1 MLMSSTVLLMWL
13 KKKKKTQQQQKNH
26 KLPKTYIYKTRRGG
40 GGINYCKN
48 EKEKDQ
54 QNISPF
60 FKSMRFNRYM
70 LRISLQAGDTL

>member
-1 MLMSSTVLLMWL
+1 MSSTVLLMWL
-13 KKKKKTQQQQKNH
+13 KKKKDTTKKITNCQRHTFIKH
-26 KLPKTYIYKTRRGG
+26 MGG
-40 GGINYCKN
+40 GEINYCKS

-70 LRISLQAGDTL
+70 LCISLQAGDTL